1 MSTIDMTGESKNIT
15 PPYEMI
21 KQFINALSD
30 EAVEFTYLYC
40 WVVLSERGLG
50 QTSVVDNDLG
60 EK

>member
-1 MSTIDMTGESKNIT
+1 MSGESKNIT

-30 EAVEFTYLYC
+30 EAVEYTYLYC
-40 WVVLSERGLG
+40 WMVLSERGLG
-50 QTSVVDNDLG
+50 QTSVVDDDLG